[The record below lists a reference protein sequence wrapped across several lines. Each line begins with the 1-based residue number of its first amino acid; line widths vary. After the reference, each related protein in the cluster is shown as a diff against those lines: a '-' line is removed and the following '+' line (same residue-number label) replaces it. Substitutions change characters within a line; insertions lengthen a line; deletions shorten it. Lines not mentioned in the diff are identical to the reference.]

1 MLFRITTCESVH
13 RTYSPNCLWYITHM
27 IYLWISKICFRL
39 FTGFPGN
46 LDSKWHPPCV
56 NLHCVCQE
64 FLLELHRPIQSDT
77 VILSLQ
83 LIHHAVPIS
92 DTPGGGFSFTVRY
105 TVLTFNT
112 LLRVLVCHSVMSSRT
127 IVCIQTT
134 FWGNLL
140 LDLVAG
146 FRLPAIVVRHD
157 VGTI

>member
-1 MLFRITTCESVH
+1 M
-13 RTYSPNCLWYITHM
+13 
-27 IYLWISKICFRL
+27 
-39 FTGFPGN
+39 
-46 LDSKWHPPCV
+46 
-56 NLHCVCQE
+56 CQE

-134 FWGNLL
+134 FWGNVL

-146 FRLPAIVVRHD
+146 LRLPAIVVRHD